1 MKRRLLSFLLCIC
14 MVITMLPATAYA
26 ALLDNEPATNREI
39 LAQLEAICG
48 SEEEAE
54 RYYALLQ
61 QYGLLDEDGSVMDS
75 WTITMD
81 GADVKLSDLRAVLAG
96 DYDPTKLVIVDGTPI
111 TLGDLD
117 TVLQIEDYIAYLRR
131 TYFSGGKWTAEQLAS
146 LQSLQEQINTRGI
159 MLLGVNDEG
168 TVGASGVD
176 HTVRISVSGAD
187 TATLNSSYTVTVSLN
202 KAQKVDVTYSY
213 RALSGSVA
221 ATGSGTGTIA
231 AGDVSSTFTVNV
243 GDAKGVLNGS
253 GTFVVQVYDVKNALF
268 SDGQDN
274 GSLTVRVSKSDT
286 FKYSDSK
293 SLSID
298 YKGNSYYCE
307 IYTRDNSIEDEKGD
321 SSIKNQ
327 TDPVEQVNQTVTFN
341 SLSEGT
347 YQATIG
353 LGTMTFR
360 ALDPYNFWQT
370 YPNALNVMSTSTYQ
384 ITANGTVFQ
393 EGTVQLNKDTTFASV
408 GASNNTL
415 PQNRP
420 VQGASSSLTFKVGVN
435 LSRLYYL
442 HSKPSY
448 MRNYCLYH
456 VPEFATSGSIT
467 VTEVTTSATATASA
481 PAGTY
486 SAGQV
491 IPITVKFSFPMQI
504 SSSMQLTV
512 NGQTMT
518 PVETGTTS
526 DHATFLYTVPAVDNT
541 SLMVE
546 SASLSGTGA
555 NGKSI
560 TVSGP
565 SVSAISGVTLTEPEK
580 AAAITGFTAVIN
592 NPTTA
597 PSVTV
602 TANISNDGKL
612 TQWLTAELTP
622 IDGTYTSQSLFVSV
636 DNINFKPLTT
646 NSETVTGGTMT
657 AVIDLPLNTGADPV
671 TVMPELYLKDGDTY
685 QVIFGRYAS
694 LEQAPAVFIEQSDL
708 SMDLSV
714 MQSDGTTEYE
724 YADATKT
731 IYLQDGPK
739 VTAAY
744 TLSTGKT
751 YSFAGTD
758 QFEWKSSDPTV
769 ANIDQDG
776 VITPTGKAG
785 PATFTLTAKNGDV
798 VVDGVRKA
806 VTVTAGTLTF
816 GVGLTPFLNIP
827 NNAITSTSGQDVT
840 VYWTSNLCDKNGDTP
855 TTFAVTVKRGSEA
868 VYSTEVK
875 GTASAPAASVT
886 IPGSVLTYDYSENGT
901 NRFTV
906 EVSSTYANRPY
917 TATASISLESKPAV
931 VTFDKLS
938 SYYLTDTAPVTIG
951 WSISNFD
958 RYSSEESGTLFKF
971 EVMKNGTSVYSSND
985 PGSGSGSFT
994 GSYTLRDVSVTAG
1007 TDPNSY
1013 RDVYTVTIQAK
1024 NGTDS
1029 TWSYDSFLLYVYDAD
1044 ALKIWVDGEDES
1056 SVTMS
1061 NVQRISQMD
1070 QTQILALKRD
1080 INLKNIISVN
1090 YGQYAWSEIADQIK
1104 WKSSDSKVASVN
1116 YQQGTLY
1123 ENIENF
1129 SYVSYRPTTEFGLSG
1144 LKDGTVTVT
1153 ATHKL
1158 AGMSDTLHVTVETLK
1173 DKLYLFQCYPQT
1185 ETTLT
1190 YTNGTGVQKSVRSD
1204 ASGAAA
1210 IYEESGIASDVYCSA
1225 VSGGAAY
1232 LGTFYKDTL
1241 KTGEGDWTKLERYP
1255 CNNLTLR
1262 RAAYAYLYL
1271 KDPDGEPYTG
1281 SITFRGGVYV
1291 NGEYKS
1297 GAKFELNNSGSVSL
1311 NGAEDQTVRL
1321 GSDGKLTVVM
1331 DQTQWGLASGSVQ
1344 ASDRVEYVFEIAQ
1357 RNGVT
1362 TYYPTFVSINAS
1374 ANQDAFVG
1382 SGSAVVNFRK
1392 NTGTGEHPFIA
1403 MQSVKYDGSYLNVL
1417 DSKGSVGP
1425 SDSYPEASLTTV
1437 VMWWGEDMTGKTPTL
1452 RLKTDTGIPIAD
1464 GEGESTITQTDYP
1477 FASGRLTSY
1486 TVMLN
1491 DDTLFGVVPYK
1502 DSAALE
1508 LEYYADGSTLSRKE
1522 AMSFKLTNLL
1532 GVGAAESSSALL
1544 GELRGMGNAMGTS
1557 ADTSGMN
1564 TNDMFVNILLKMVA
1578 SDSYTTGSDGL
1589 FSLQL
1594 APTSDPTKFLGFI
1607 SLCGG
1612 GMNDADQVSKINAR
1626 EDTSNQADFD
1636 YTPGLGEMMVLVGLK
1651 KPLDYAMDQMDDF
1664 NKVLKRKG
1672 VSDKTFGISGYM
1684 ESLIYYDFTEQEWT
1698 IQILN
1703 GGFKAGGGLSYAW
1716 NFNTMC
1722 GPVPVTATFTAGGS
1736 VDIGMDALSVAYYNK
1751 TSGNTGMGNDFL
1763 TELRLYL
1770 YLRAFAGVGFD
1781 YSVVAFKLG
1790 IFGQINLEMQFQ
1802 WLNRPYME
1810 SDGSVVNVA
1819 DGRYD
1824 GNLNGQHYKMDGQV
1838 GLEFLVKFLFIS
1850 YERVLCSYSF
1860 NAFDKSTGKW
1870 STIQESWADNQAA
1883 SRKALDELINS
1894 GSVSVTSVGGQQ
1906 MLSLNLAPTLEDRD
1920 YLEDGSFWN
1929 DGSVGLFALD
1939 ETSALKNLQYNA
1951 YPYADPVVSDDGQ
1964 LVVYLSDMDSTAVE
1978 RTRAAFVTRSGTSYQ
1993 MGGDGTLTAI
2003 HDAGYGD
2010 SQLSLAGTDS
2020 FAVAAWTRQSDTVS
2034 KDGGA
2039 VLTAEDQM
2047 IMMNSSEVCV
2057 SIYNGSG
2064 WATTQ
2069 LSSNA
2074 TPDLAPVVATNG
2086 KSGSEARAIVA
2097 WRAVSSGS
2105 AANLTTF
2112 DERDTILYSVYDG
2125 SRWSA
2130 AQTLYN
2136 GTSGMVKA
2144 IVAAML
2150 EDGTAAVAYTLDT
2163 DSTDSTT
2170 SDREIVYAVVGTDG
2184 QVSRNVRA
2192 TNDGYLDE
2200 NPQLTAVNFG
2210 TEQRFVLGWYTEQ
2223 AVASDSPSVLDGGG
2237 RETANQT
2244 VSDLRLLDF
2253 NADGVTEQRLP
2264 DSISQVADAY
2274 GVSITS
2280 NFRFTKGSKSINDL
2294 SILWVERAEGET
2306 RAVTG
2311 ESNSVGENADLSALK
2326 SEKDVLKGVKFYTY
2340 GQNNE
2345 LIGFTGAVD
2354 VAEMPDSTLIDHFD
2368 SYVSNA
2374 ASNEIK
2380 AVILGTTYGENGAV
2394 TRTGETVGGTTV
2406 EYTVPSRT
2414 TSMYTATETY
2424 QDKIEVPALYV
2435 DYQTV
2440 KLGAKTQ
2447 IQFTIDNRGIHAID
2461 RLDITVGGQTTTYE
2475 DLNLLPGGSI
2485 QLYADYTVPAGG
2497 VVDPDYTV
2505 QACFNTNA
2513 GASGSAETT
2522 EATGYALRR
2531 TVEDLTQASGKVYLD
2546 LPDIAITD
2554 ASIVREENGE
2564 RTIQIKLNNQ
2574 DDAALTQGEH
2584 KVRLSFYSDAACEKS
2599 IGNALQPITITTAA
2613 DFGMI
2618 NEGGYSVQTTFDVG
2632 EYVKAE
2638 NGTVQE
2644 IPEDG
2649 VKVYIKAEV
2658 LDNGGAVQGEP
2669 VYSNNYASI
2678 TCDNLKVR
2686 TGKDVTLN
2694 SDLTAN
2700 ASGSTVTVTLQNN
2713 RLTQTAT
2720 GNLIVT
2726 LLDEKG
2732 QVIASQQSYT
2742 GAESGNGLI
2751 ALNGEQKL
2759 TKTFTF
2765 TQQGASVQVAYS
2777 DVILGADNANLTSL
2791 TFSNIPGVTLE
2802 SFTPGED
2809 GIYRAS
2815 VSADDLTSTAVMAVA
2830 ESGLAKVRM
2839 AETDAGNNVLSKT
2852 VALVPGETSQIAVT
2866 VTANNGSTKTYILT
2880 VQNNGEPVIN
2890 DPTGSPEPG
2899 ESSQY
2904 SASTFYAA
2912 DSAVISLTAAA
2923 SGSYALSYQWYSCDA
2938 DGGNAVLLQ
2947 DETAS
2952 TLTIPDTTAVG
2963 VYYYL
2968 CKVTRQLLSG
2978 STTDYWSSVASVQ
2991 INKATDN
2998 SVTLKSAVVTFDNA
3012 AHGLTG
3018 AVAAKAGST
3027 LHYST
3032 DGGQTWSEDPP
3043 TFTSVGVHT
3052 VWAYASNPNYEDT
3065 AVVTADMVIQEKEG
3079 TLFKLETSEISTVYS
3094 GYPQAIRDQY
3104 SSPEELTAALK
3115 SEVTKLGAPE
3125 NDTVV
3130 YEIQMLFSLDDGTT
3144 WQYATAENF
3153 PAAGVTVKLPY
3164 PEGTNRYSCNFILKH
3179 LITDPLRTGK
3189 TVGDFE
3195 TMDLTLEE
3203 DGIRFTADCLS
3214 PFVLGWYPRS
3224 SSSHSG
3230 YKVAVGET
3238 EHGTVTVNSARAA
3251 YNSTVTITAKPDDG
3265 YKVGAVTVTTQN
3277 GRELTVT
3284 EKGKNS
3290 YTFKMPSGSVSVEV
3304 TFVPIACDG
3313 GDRCPTHAFTDL
3325 SADAWY
3331 HEAVD
3336 YVLDNGLMGGYGS
3349 GRFGPNDTLSRAQLA
3364 QILYNREGRP
3374 AVSNSGAFNDVPG
3387 SMWCADAVT
3396 WANANGIVGGYG
3408 NGSFGPND
3416 SITREQLAVM
3426 LWRYAGSPATSHSLD
3441 RFTDADRIGGYARV
3455 AIAWANEHGIV
3466 NGYGNGTLN
3475 PKGRATRAQ
3484 VAQML
3489 MNFLRNLNP

>member
-1 MKRRLLSFLLCIC
+1 MSISVSDYADNPVSKNVASLASGTAFLNPMDVRYAVDALTADKAAYGVTDTAA
-14 MVITMLPATAYA
+14 VITMTPKANPDYKTEFSQNGYTVYLSTDGGAT
-26 ALLDNEPATNREI
+26 LLEMT
-39 LAQLEAICG
+39 
-48 SEEEAE
+48 
-54 RYYALLQ
+54 Q
-61 QYGLLDEDGSVMDS
+61 QE
-75 WTITMD
+75 
-81 GADVKLSDLRAVLAG
+81 
-96 DYDPTKLVIVDGTPI
+96 
-111 TLGDLD
+111 
-117 TVLQIEDYIAYLRR
+117 
-131 TYFSGGKWTAEQLAS
+131 
-146 LQSLQEQINTRGI
+146 
-159 MLLGVNDEG
+159 
-168 TVGASGVD
+168 
-176 HTVRISVSGAD
+176 SGA
-187 TATLNSSYTVTVSLN
+187 YT
-202 KAQKVDVTYSY
+202 
-213 RALSGSVA
+213 
-221 ATGSGTGTIA
+221 
-231 AGDVSSTFTVNV
+231 
-243 GDAKGVLNGS
+243 
-253 GTFVVQVYDVKNALF
+253 
-268 SDGQDN
+268 
-274 GSLTVRVSKSDT
+274 
-286 FKYSDSK
+286 
-293 SLSID
+293 
-298 YKGNSYYCE
+298 C
-307 IYTRDNSIEDEKGD
+307 
-321 SSIKNQ
+321 
-327 TDPVEQVNQTVTFN
+327 
-341 SLSEGT
+341 
-347 YQATIG
+347 
-353 LGTMTFR
+353 
-360 ALDPYNFWQT
+360 
-370 YPNALNVMSTSTYQ
+370 
-384 ITANGTVFQ
+384 
-393 EGTVQLNKDTTFASV
+393 
-408 GASNNTL
+408 TL
-415 PQNRP
+415 P
-420 VQGASSSLTFKVGVN
+420 
-435 LSRLYYL
+435 
-442 HSKPSY
+442 
-448 MRNYCLYH
+448 
-456 VPEFATSGSIT
+456 
-467 VTEVTTSATATASA
+467 
-481 PAGTY
+481 
-486 SAGQV
+486 
-491 IPITVKFSFPMQI
+491 
-504 SSSMQLTV
+504 LTV
-512 NGQTMT
+512 NTSETDKVT
-518 PVETGTTS
+518 PVE
-526 DHATFLYTVPAVDNT
+526 LYY
-541 SLMVE
+541 
-546 SASLSGTGA
+546 
-555 NGKSI
+555 GKEGETDTLYFGKLLNMTQTAAKFI
-560 TVSGP
+560 TAENL
-565 SVSAISGVTLTEPEK
+565 SVS
-580 AAAITGFTAVIN
+580 
-592 NPTTA
+592 
-597 PSVTV
+597 
-602 TANISNDGKL
+602 
-612 TQWLTAELTP
+612 
-622 IDGTYTSQSLFVSV
+622 
-636 DNINFKPLTT
+636 
-646 NSETVTGGTMT
+646 
-657 AVIDLPLNTGADPV
+657 
-671 TVMPELYLKDGDTY
+671 
-685 QVIFGRYAS
+685 
-694 LEQAPAVFIEQSDL
+694 
-708 SMDLSV
+708 LSV

-785 PATFTLTAKNGDV
+785 PATFTLTAKNG
-798 VVDGVRKA
+798 GVAGKA
-806 VTVTAGTLTF
+806 VTVPAGTLTF

-827 NNAITSTSGQDVT
+827 NSAITSTSGQDVT

-855 TTFAVTVKRGSEA
+855 TTFAATVKRGSEA

-971 EVMKNGTSVYSSND
+971 EVMKNGTSVYYSND

-1044 ALKIWVDGEDES
+1044 ALKIWVDGEDKS

-1190 YTNGTGVQKSVRSD
+1190 YTNGAGVQKSVRSD

-1594 APTSDPTKFLGFI
+1594 ALTSDPTKFLGFI

-1978 RTRAAFVTRSGTSYQ
+1978 RTRAAFATRSGTSYQ

-2505 QACFNTNA
+2505 QARFNTNA

-2815 VSADDLTSTAVMAVA
+2815 VSADDLTSTAVMAVS

-2998 SVTLKSAVVTFDNA
+2998 SVTLESAVVTFDNA